1 MLEPFDGPP
10 RILYITYHLPTDD
23 EPGAFRPWVEARLL
37 RESGYEVTVITSAV
51 HYMTGKFIGS
61 GHGWCR
67 EEMREGIRILR
78 VWTIP
83 DHRRSIARRI
93 LNYSIFALLA
103 AAAAL
108 RKVREPLHCL
118 FTATDPL
125 FFMPFLMIVAAIKR
139 VPVVLDERDL
149 YPDTAIALG
158 LIREGWITRLVFAM
172 LQVVRRRATS
182 LLAATPGIKRRL
194 VAHGHDPERVH
205 VLLNADPY
213 LNALDHPH
221 VPAAVT
227 EIRGRYRRLVGY
239 AGTLGQADD
248 VETILRT
255 AAELKHRN
263 DLGFLLVGGGERYSE
278 YVDLARKLELHHV
291 LFLGPI
297 PRSITRAILAQCD
310 MCLQAVLPD
319 RFFRS
324 TLTSKTFDYLGLGIP
339 VIFAGAGD
347 TADLLRESGA
357 GIAVNSLDAKEMAA
371 AVVALSDD
379 DAMRMRL
386 ARAAHD
392 WYASHISIANCLQVV
407 RSAIPLFT

>member
-1 MLEPFDGPP
+1 MSKPLHGSP

-61 GHGWCR
+61 GSGWCR

-83 DHRRSIARRI
+83 DHRGSIVRRI
-93 LNYSIFALLA
+93 LNYSIFAVLA
-103 AAAAL
+103 ALAAL
-108 RKVREPLHCL
+108 LKVRKRLNCL

-125 FFMPFLMIVAAIKR
+125 FFMPFLMIVAAVKR

-158 LIREGWITRLVFAM
+158 IVREGWLTRLVFAM
-172 LQVVRRRATS
+172 LQLSRRRAAS

-194 VAHGHDPERVH
+194 VAHGHDPDRIH

-213 LNALDHPH
+213 LSVLDQPQ
-221 VPAAVT
+221 VPAAVA
-227 EIRGRYRRLVGY
+227 EFRSRYRCLIGY

-248 VETILRT
+248 VETIIRT

-263 DLGFLLVGGGERYSE
+263 DLGFLIVGGGERYSE
-278 YVDLARKLELHHV
+278 YVDLARKLELHHL

-297 PRSITRAILAQCD
+297 PRGMTRAILAQCD
-310 MCLQAVLPD
+310 LCLQAVLPD
-319 RFFRS
+319 QFFRS
-324 TLTSKTFDYLGLGIP
+324 TLTSKTFDYLGLGVP

-357 GIAVNSLDAKEMAA
+357 GIAVASLDAMAMAA
-371 AVVALSDD
+371 AVTTLCDD
-379 DAMRMRL
+379 DARRARL
-386 ARAAHD
+386 ARAANV
-392 WYASHISIANCLQVV
+392 WYASHISISNCLHII
-407 RSAIPLFT
+407 RTAIPLFT